1 VLAKLFVVHSFV
13 RSSCSFFGVVVL
25 HFVFIPHHLYENGY
39 EPLNEKGE
47 NGGRRLGVFAERK
60 EITPLGGD
68 SKISE
73 EDPPL

>member
-1 VLAKLFVVHSFV
+1 MMKDRLG
-13 RSSCSFFGVVVL
+13 FGGKWRTL
-25 HFVFIPHHLYENGY
+25 I
-39 EPLNEKGE
+39 
-47 NGGRRLGVFAERK
+47 GVFAERK